1 MSKHI
6 FQLRMSASYGSS
18 ENDIASL
25 DVQMLNE
32 NEWEALDLNTKTP
45 GFLIYVYSI
54 FTCQHMFLRTNGSER
69 NMAFASSQGE
79 ILVETSEEWIM
90 EKVDVRFDVK
100 LVAGEASTDNIDY
113 IISRMKL
120 CPVSKNLPQAIES
133 LTSVEFHDG

>member
-6 FQLRMSASYGSS
+6 FRLRMSASYGSS

-25 DVQMLNE
+25 DVQLLNE

-133 LTSVEFHDG
+133 HTIVELHDG